1 MIKDRFDNEVS
12 TKTEIELLEVALGA
26 IEKGLKSYPWKLI
39 TSVSKKIVVN
49 TVVIHNCVYYEFS

>member
-39 TSVSKKIVVN
+39 TSVSKK
-49 TVVIHNCVYYEFS
+49 S